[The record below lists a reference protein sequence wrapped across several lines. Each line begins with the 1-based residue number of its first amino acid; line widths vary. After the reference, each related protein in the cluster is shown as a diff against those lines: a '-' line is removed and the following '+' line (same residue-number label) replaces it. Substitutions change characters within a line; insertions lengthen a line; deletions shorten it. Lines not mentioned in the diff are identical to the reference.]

1 MRACGARAEPGN
13 SPARRRV
20 RFAGRAAVYF
30 ARMTSPVRSNAVAL
44 ALLSLALLSL
54 AAGPVP
60 ARAEAPAP
68 EDSAAVAD
76 LRREAEALAPLAGSR
91 LGRRFLAA
99 TERLPHVTPRTV
111 HHDSSRTRYWSAAEA
126 ASLPAN
132 VRDSMLTR
140 SLDEHFYYT
149 TRYGSPLAYLRPL
162 ELLAGAGFEDVA
174 GKKIVDFGYGTVGHL
189 RLLAGLGAEA
199 VGIEVDPLLRAL
211 YSHPDDQGRVDGKSG
226 GSIRLLHGRFPA
238 DAGVT
243 RDAGTGADL
252 FISKNTLKNG
262 YIHPEQKV
270 DPRML
275 VHLGVSDSA
284 YVAAL
289 YHLLAP
295 GGRVMI
301 YNLCPAPNA
310 PGKPYVPWAD
320 GRCPF
325 PVALWKGAGFRV
337 IEFDRDDSEAARRM
351 AHALGWDQGARP
363 MKLETDLFAS
373 YTLVEKPRGAR

>member
-1 MRACGARAEPGN
+1 VWIAAAFVPLLVVGAVSIARAE
-13 SPARRRV
+13 SPA
-20 RFAGRAAVYF
+20 
-30 ARMTSPVRSNAVAL
+30 PD
-44 ALLSLALLSL
+44 
-54 AAGPVP
+54 
-60 ARAEAPAP
+60 
-68 EDSAAVAD
+68 DSSAVAD
-76 LRREAEALAPLAGSR
+76 LRREAEALAPLAGSK

-99 TERLPHVTPRTV
+99 TEHLPNVTPRTV
-111 HHDSSRTRYWSAAEA
+111 HYDSTRTRYWNASEA
-126 ASLPAN
+126 ASLPAH

-140 SLDEHFYYT
+140 TLDDHFYYT

-162 ELLAGAGFEDVA
+162 ELLAKAGFEDVA
-174 GKKIVDFGYGTVGHL
+174 GKKIVDFGYGTIGHL

-211 YSHPDDQGRVDGKSG
+211 YSHPDDQGRVGGKTG

-238 DAGVT
+238 DPGIA
-243 RDAGTGADL
+243 RDAGTGAQL

-262 YIHPEQKV
+262 YIHPAEKV

-289 YHLLAP
+289 FHLLAP

-325 PVALWKGAGFRV
+325 PADLWKGAGFKV

-351 AHALGWDQGARP
+351 AHALGWDQGPRP
-363 MKLETDLFAS
+363 MNLETDLFAS
-373 YTLVEKPRGAR
+373 YTLMEKPRGAK